1 MNLPYR
7 AVSKHLGTNGE
18 RATPSPP
25 YCGLDLV
32 PSFLATRSSGV
43 SPKFITARYFSSN
56 PSDSGSLRTPCSSSE
71 ISRWPARHYP
81 RLWIQRPSSE
91 RRRDFNPPDFLRAAQ
106 RTLRASPATPT
117 PPACPSRAS
126 VAHPVTHGA
135 SRVACAFLVYMLP
148 PLPRCSGWAYSTLI
162 SPSHVSLP
170 RKGHRVGL
178 HIVLFEAC
186 SAFTRVAACTLARS
200 PYFVTRYPKA
210 SDISSPPCLLR
221 LLPAGA
227 VAGWDLHPLESA
239 AFSRRTP
246 KTVTRRA
253 RAKLP
258 KEFRLCEN
266 VAGGNHGLRDH
277 RGSGKNRGVLPRG

>member
-1 MNLPYR
+1 
-7 AVSKHLGTNGE
+7 
-18 RATPSPP
+18 
-25 YCGLDLV
+25 
-32 PSFLATRSSGV
+32 
-43 SPKFITARYFSSN
+43 
-56 PSDSGSLRTPCSSSE
+56 
-71 ISRWPARHYP
+71 
-81 RLWIQRPSSE
+81 
-91 RRRDFNPPDFLRAAQ
+91 
-106 RTLRASPATPT
+106 
-117 PPACPSRAS
+117 
-126 VAHPVTHGA
+126 
-135 SRVACAFLVYMLP
+135 MLP

-246 KTVTRRA
+246 KADFEKPLTVIFTTTFRESDDFNSELTVRLKKISGDVQA
-253 RAKLP
+253 ATCDEDGQHTSIVN
-258 KEFRLCEN
+258 EFKK
-266 VAGGNHGLRDH
+266 NHSYVKCGT
-277 RGSGKNRGVLPRG
+277 N